1 MKQIYNQL
9 KNKVK
14 GTIVRNFKIKDQTY
28 FRIGGSVDL
37 FIEPE
42 DEESLRNT
50 LEIINGNIP
59 FYIIGNGTN
68 LLFSDDGYKG
78 AVIKIGNNFNGI
90 RLEDNKIKLGAGT
103 LLSRTSRFAADNALK
118 GMEFASGIPGYV
130 GGAIAMNA
138 GAYGGEMVDVVKK
151 VKCMDYDGNV
161 YWFTNEEMHF
171 SYRNSRVFK
180 ENLIVLEAELELEP
194 GNREEINSTI
204 NDLTEK
210 RLAKQP
216 IEKPSAGST
225 FKRPTDGYA
234 AKLIQD
240 AGLKGMRHR
249 GAMVSDKHCGFI
261 VNEDNAKSSDVLS
274 LMRVVRETV
283 FNRFGIMLEPEVR
296 IIGEEF

>member
-1 MKQIYNQL
+1 MKQILNQL
-9 KNKVK
+9 REKVK
-14 GTIVRNFKIKDQTY
+14 GVIIKDFKIKDQTY
-28 FRIGGSVDL
+28 FKIGGNVDL
-37 FIEPE
+37 FIEPA

-68 LLFSDDGYKG
+68 LLFSDQGYRG
-78 AVIKIGNNFNGI
+78 AVIKIGNKFNGI
-90 RLEDNKIKLGAGT
+90 RFEDNVIKLGAGT
-103 LLSRTSRFAADNALK
+103 LLSRTARFAADNSLK

-138 GAYGGEMVDVVKK
+138 GAYGGEMIDIVKN

-161 YWFTNEEMHF
+161 YWFNNKEMNF
-171 SYRNSRVFK
+171 SYRNSRVFREK
-180 ENLIVLEAELELEP
+180 LIVLEAELELET
-194 GNREEINSTI
+194 GDREEINTRI

-216 IEKPSAGST
+216 VEKPSAGST

-249 GAMVSDKHCGFI
+249 GAMISDKHCGFI
-261 VNEDNAKSSDVLS
+261 VNDNNAKSSDVLS

>member
-1 MKQIYNQL
+1 MKQILNQL
-9 KNKVK
+9 REKVK
-14 GTIVRNFKIKDQTY
+14 GVIIKDFKIKDQTY
-28 FRIGGSVDL
+28 FKIGGSVDL
-37 FIEPE
+37 FIEPA

-68 LLFSDDGYKG
+68 LLFSDQGYRG
-78 AVIKIGNNFNGI
+78 AVIKIGNKFNGI
-90 RLEDNKIKLGAGT
+90 RFEDNVIKLGAGT
-103 LLSRTSRFAADNALK
+103 LLSRTARFAADNSLK

-138 GAYGGEMVDVVKK
+138 GAYGGEMIDIVKN

-161 YWFTNEEMHF
+161 YWFNNKEMNF
-171 SYRNSRVFK
+171 SYRNSRVFREK
-180 ENLIVLEAELELEP
+180 LIVLEAELELET
-194 GNREEINSTI
+194 GDREEINTRI
-204 NDLTEK
+204 NELTEK

-216 IEKPSAGST
+216 VEKPSAGST

-249 GAMVSDKHCGFI
+249 GAMISDKHCGFI
-261 VNEDNAKSSDVLS
+261 VNDNNAKSSDVLS

>member
-1 MKQIYNQL
+1 MIQIYNQL
-9 KNKVK
+9 RNKVK
-14 GTIVRNFKIKDQTY
+14 GEIIKDLRIKDQTY
-28 FRIGGSVDL
+28 FKIGGSVDL

-68 LLFSDDGYKG
+68 LLFSDNGYRG
-78 AVIKIGNNFNGI
+78 AVIKIGNSFNGI
-90 RLEDNKIKLGAGT
+90 RLEDKTIKLGAGT
-103 LLSRTSRFAADNALK
+103 LLSRTSKFAADNSLK

-138 GAYGGEMVDVVKK
+138 GAYGGEMVDIVKN

-161 YWFTNEEMHF
+161 YWFTNEEMNF
-171 SYRNSRVFK
+171 GYRNSRVFK
-180 ENLIVLEAELELEP
+180 ENLIVLEAELELEL
-194 GNREEINSTI
+194 GNREDINGII
-204 NDLTEK
+204 NELTEK

-225 FKRPTDGYA
+225 FKRPTNGYA

-240 AGLKGMRHR
+240 AGLKGVRHR
-249 GAMVSDKHCGFI
+249 GAMISEKHCGFI
-261 VNEDNAKSSDVLS
+261 VNEENAKSADVLS

>member
-1 MKQIYNQL
+1 MIQIYNQL
-9 KNKVK
+9 RDRVK
-14 GTIVRNFKIKDQTY
+14 GEIIKDYKIKDQTY
-28 FRIGGSVDL
+28 FKIGGSVDL
-37 FIEPE
+37 FIEPA

-50 LEIINGNIP
+50 LGIINGNIP

-68 LLFSDDGYKG
+68 LLFSDQGYRG
-78 AVIKIGNNFNGI
+78 AVIKIGNKFNGI
-90 RLEDNKIKLGAGT
+90 RFEDNVIKLGAGT
-103 LLSRTSRFAADNALK
+103 LLSRTARFAADNSLK

-138 GAYGGEMVDVVKK
+138 GAYGGEMIDIVKN

-161 YWFTNEEMHF
+161 YWFTNEEMNF
-171 SYRNSRVFK
+171 SYRNSRVFR
-180 ENLIVLEAELELEP
+180 ENLIVLEAELELET
-194 GNREEINSTI
+194 GDREEINTRI
-204 NDLTEK
+204 NELTEK

-225 FKRPTDGYA
+225 FKRPSDGYA

-249 GAMVSDKHCGFI
+249 GAMISDKHCGFI
-261 VNEDNAKSSDVLS
+261 VNENNAKSSDVLS

>member
-1 MKQIYNQL
+1 
-9 KNKVK
+9 
-14 GTIVRNFKIKDQTY
+14 
-28 FRIGGSVDL
+28 
-37 FIEPE
+37 
-42 DEESLRNT
+42 
-50 LEIINGNIP
+50 
-59 FYIIGNGTN
+59 
-68 LLFSDDGYKG
+68 
-78 AVIKIGNNFNGI
+78 
-90 RLEDNKIKLGAGT
+90 
-103 LLSRTSRFAADNALK
+103 
-118 GMEFASGIPGYV
+118 MEFASGIPGYV

-151 VKCMDYDGNV
+151 VKCMDYSGKV
-161 YWFTNEEMHF
+161 YWYTNEEMHF

-180 ENLIVLEAELELEP
+180 ENLIVLEAELELET
-194 GNREEINSTI
+194 GNREEIIATI
-204 NDLTEK
+204 NELTEK

-249 GAMVSDKHCGFI
+249 GAMISDKHCGFI

>member
-1 MKQIYNQL
+1 MKQILNQL
-9 KNKVK
+9 REKVK
-14 GTIVRNFKIKDQTY
+14 GVIIKDFKIKDQTY
-28 FRIGGSVDL
+28 FKIGGSVDL
-37 FIEPE
+37 FIEPA

-68 LLFSDDGYKG
+68 LLFSDQGYRG
-78 AVIKIGNNFNGI
+78 AVIKIGNKFNGI
-90 RLEDNKIKLGAGT
+90 RFEDNVIKLGAGT
-103 LLSRTSRFAADNALK
+103 LLSRTARFAADNSLK

-138 GAYGGEMVDVVKK
+138 GAYGGEMIDIVKN

-161 YWFTNEEMHF
+161 YWFNNKEMNF
-171 SYRNSRVFK
+171 SYRNSRVFREK
-180 ENLIVLEAELELEP
+180 LIVLEAELELET
-194 GNREEINSTI
+194 GDREEINTRI

-216 IEKPSAGST
+216 VEKPSAGST

-249 GAMVSDKHCGFI
+249 GAMISDKHCGFI
-261 VNEDNAKSSDVLS
+261 VNDNNAKSSDVLS